1 MKKYQHYSAGYG
13 KVQPAPRGTCI
24 ERVVNMPTIVCLLG
38 NINKMVLC
46 IHKIDTKSIKAQQ
59 NPFSDILK
67 CINAYYVSFI
77 LDL

>member
-1 MKKYQHYSAGYG
+1 MKKYQHCSAGYG
-13 KVQPAPRGTCI
+13 KVQPAPRGTYI
-24 ERVVNMPTIVCLLG
+24 ERVVNMPKLVCLLG

-46 IHKIDTKSIKAQQ
+46 IHNIYIKSMKAKR

-67 CINAYYVSFI
+67 CLNAYYVSFI